1 MRPINSGFAHKWNV
15 LLMSNKWIW
24 HSDDRY
30 AESEEMWAVP
40 GVLRYL
46 IFNLR
51 FKMTKFTAVFCVPS
65 SPFPHACRFLPA
77 RSAQGSLPPPYQWT
91 GSQRLLVGREERAP
105 AAYGRTRGGC
115 RCGMVNVETGLFPR
129 LCGCLFKNLSPACHW
144 WRSRFS
150 ENGFTPSL
158 FLCK

>member
-1 MRPINSGFAHKWNV
+1 
-15 LLMSNKWIW
+15 MSNKWIW

-46 IFNLR
+46 TFNLR

-77 RSAQGSLPPPYQWT
+77 HSAQGSLPPPYQWT
-91 GSQRLLVGREERAP
+91 GSQRLLVGREERPP
-105 AAYGRTRGGC
+105 AAHGRTRGGC
-115 RCGMVNVETGLFPR
+115 RCGMVNVETGGFSHNYV
-129 LCGCLFKNLSPACHW
+129 GVCLKTSHLPVIDEGQDFQKTALLLHCFCVNSNRA
-144 WRSRFS
+144 
-150 ENGFTPSL
+150 T
-158 FLCK
+158 